1 MSAKTITRDEFN
13 DLSSSLSAMR
23 TAQDALKDSQEE
35 LLQKNI
41 NDHYAL
47 VTEQHALQELNH
59 AHEKMAILQQE
70 TNKELENKVD
80 LDHLIEELD
89 FIKTQLVPKM
99 LENEQVE
106 TTNKSKPT
114 QLGGVNPIKR
124 DEVNKAKGMSA

>member
-1 MSAKTITRDEFN
+1 
-13 DLSSSLSAMR
+13 
-23 TAQDALKDSQEE
+23 
-35 LLQKNI
+35 
-41 NDHYAL
+41 
-47 VTEQHALQELNH
+47 
-59 AHEKMAILQQE
+59 MAILQQE

-99 LENEQVE
+99 LENEQFE
-106 TTNKSKPT
+106 ATNKPKPT